1 MSDSYRD
8 YIVGVHSL
16 YNKYEEDWQLARDSF
31 YGGCEIR
38 DGKYLKA
45 YAVDMNTPSETIN
58 TYSTDSNGYVSKSKA
73 RVQNVGSAQD
83 LSDDTVDGGTFYA
96 EKLRNT
102 PYLNYLRL
110 ITSEYNSILF
120 KNTPQREVGQ
130 DTNAEMA
137 AFLNNVN
144 GEEDNANEFMAT
156 VDLYTFIYGT
166 AWISCTMPLNSD
178 TPKWKIHTPLDV
190 TNWHY
195 GYDGR
200 GDLIL
205 KSIVIKLH
213 EDDEQTVY
221 RLMTPETIETVWVS
235 ENEGYVPDVEDVDLE
250 QGDGYYRVVE
260 ENELGYIPVVPVY
273 QGLKIYNGVGAT
285 PAFDLAQIQ
294 RSIYADMAEIY
305 SVISYG
311 AHGTLIVDEST
322 DSLNDGAIGAEPG
335 SIVRVPAG
343 LGEASNY
350 VYEFVTPPLTAVTEI
365 RELIEQKIRKMT
377 EISMIRSDELI
388 KASRSGE
395 QLEQYDSKLEA
406 FVRRKAQNLEN
417 AEHKLFKMWYDWTNQ
432 TMPAD
437 FSISYNRQYSKKG
450 LQHEV
455 AEIDSLLRTY
465 TEFQNVFYSD
475 AVRIQDYPTEQE
487 AESVANSLG
496 GSGYHAHTR
505 EDGLETFMPFN
516 THLEYEQAVNATM
529 EAADD
534 DGSFVEEMRDKLRN
548 RLSQLMDTTTTDN
561 GL

>member
-16 YNKYEEDWQLARDSF
+16 YNKYEQDWQLARDSYF
-31 YGGCEIR
+31 GGVEIR

-45 YAVDMNTPSETIN
+45 YAVDMNTPAETVN
-58 TYSTDSNGYVSKSKA
+58 TYSTDSNGYVKKSKA
-73 RVQNVGSAQD
+73 RVENVSTKAEAHRGE
-83 LSDDTVDGGTFYA
+83 DTVDGGTFYA
-96 EKLRNT
+96 EKLNNT

-110 ITSEYNSILF
+110 ITAEYNSILF
-120 KNTPQREVGQ
+120 KNPPVRSVGEQ
-130 DTNAEMA
+130 PDMDE
-137 AFLNNVN
+137 FLNNVN
-144 GEEDNANEFMAT
+144 GEEDNINEFMAT
-156 VDLYTFIYGT
+156 VDLYSFIYGT
-166 AWISCTMPLNSD
+166 AWISCVKPIGSD
-178 TPKWKIHTPLDV
+178 IPKWKIHTPLDV

-200 GDLIL
+200 GDLNL

-213 EDDEQTVY
+213 EDAEETVY
-221 RLMTPETIETVWVS
+221 RYMTPESIETVWVG
-235 ENEGYVPDVEDVDLE
+235 EEDDYVPDVADSNLIKE
-250 QGDGYYRVVE
+250 DGYWRVIE

-273 QGLKIYNGVGAT
+273 QGLKIYNGIGAT
-285 PAFDLAQIQ
+285 PSFDLAQIQ
-294 RSIYADMAEIY
+294 RSVYSDMAEIY

-311 AHGTLIVDEST
+311 AHGSLIVDEAT
-322 DSLNDGAIGAEPG
+322 DSLNDGAISAEPG
-335 SIVRVPAG
+335 SVVRVPAG
-343 LGEASNY
+343 LGEAPNY
-350 VYEFVTPPLTAVTEI
+350 VYEFVTPALTAVTEI
-365 RELIEQKIRKMT
+365 RELIEQKITKMT
-377 EISMIRSDELI
+377 EIAMIRSDDLI
-388 KASRSGE
+388 KSSRSGE

-417 AEHKLFKMWYDWTNQ
+417 AESKLFNIWYDWTNTQ
-432 TMPAD
+432 KPEE
-437 FSISYNRQYSKKG
+437 FSVSYNRQYSKKA

-465 TEFQNVFYSD
+465 TEYQNVFYNKD
-475 AVRIQDYPTEQE
+475 YTIQDYPTEQE

-529 EAADD
+529 KGGEDA
-534 DGSFVEEMRDKLRN
+534 GFVEEMRDKLRK
-548 RLSQLMDTTTTDN
+548 RLSQLVESSTTDN